1 MDNYSDLFS
10 QHEPDPLLRELNG
23 NILWYW
29 KPMDPNDKRMGCVSN
44 APFEA
49 CDRIKTL
56 ERELAEERHSREV
69 AAKHAWRFSD
79 ALHKIK
85 DMKPDPEFGMVP
97 IDTAR
102 EVARRALE
110 GKE

>member
-1 MDNYSDLFS
+1 MDDLVTRLNMVDATMN
-10 QHEPDPLLRELNG
+10 PMTLVIIAREAAN
-23 NILWYW
+23 
-29 KPMDPNDKRMGCVSN
+29 
-44 APFEA
+44 
-49 CDRIKTL
+49 RIEIL

>member
-1 MDNYSDLFS
+1 MDDIVKR
-10 QHEPDPLLRELNG
+10 LREYCDG
-23 NILWYW
+23 NNDL
-29 KPMDPNDKRMGCVSN
+29 MD
-44 APFEA
+44 AA
-49 CDRIKTL
+49 ADRIEVL
-56 ERELAEERHSREV
+56 ERELAEEQHSRKV
-69 AAKHAWRFSD
+69 ASEIGWRFSD

-102 EVARRALE
+102 EVARKALE